1 MKGIFPVRG
10 HRTNHNI
17 VVCSPGTVVV
27 RSHVVD
33 LVTIRQGGCVV
44 PGGSF
49 LMCGSTNGE
58 RVQRGARRM
67 HGLVTQGL
75 RSPALGRSLPRF
87 HIATKQR
94 CVLPGIIWFP
104 SHKQLSQYRHSTYT
118 NNNNNNNNH
127 TRTSQPPTQPSHLQ
141 QQCPQQ
147 TTKPT
152 ASSTLPKPKTTFP
165 NNSTCP
171 TPNTPAHP
179 IKGEQCSPIPLHPS
193 SLSVPH

>member
-75 RSPALGRSLPRF
+75 RCSPALGRSLPRF

-94 CVLPGIIWFP
+94 CVLPGIIRFP

-118 NNNNNNNNH
+118 NNNKTTTTTHAHHTQPPNH
-127 TRTSQPPTQPSHLQ
+127 PTITPSTTMSSTNYQTHGFVDPAQAEDHFSQQFDMSNPEHARTSYQR
-141 QQCPQQ
+141 
-147 TTKPT
+147 
-152 ASSTLPKPKTTFP
+152 
-165 NNSTCP
+165 
-171 TPNTPAHP
+171 
-179 IKGEQCSPIPLHPS
+179 
-193 SLSVPH
+193 

>member
-10 HRTNHNI
+10 HRTNHNT

-75 RSPALGRSLPRF
+75 RCSLPLGVAFLGFISLQSNVVSCQELSDLYLTTTR
-87 HIATKQR
+87 HSIDIPRIQTTTKQ
-94 CVLPGIIWFP
+94 L
-104 SHKQLSQYRHSTYT
+104 QLHTHITPNHPTITPPTTMSSSNYQTHGFVDPAQAEDHFSQQFDMSNPEHA
-118 NNNNNNNNH
+118 
-127 TRTSQPPTQPSHLQ
+127 RTSYQR
-141 QQCPQQ
+141 
-147 TTKPT
+147 
-152 ASSTLPKPKTTFP
+152 
-165 NNSTCP
+165 
-171 TPNTPAHP
+171 
-179 IKGEQCSPIPLHPS
+179 
-193 SLSVPH
+193 

>member
-1 MKGIFPVRG
+1 MRALIDNAMPVLGISMKGIFPVRG

-75 RSPALGRSLPRF
+75 RCSPALGRSLPRF

-94 CVLPGIIWFP
+94 CVLPGII
-104 SHKQLSQYRHSTYT
+104 
-118 NNNNNNNNH
+118 
-127 TRTSQPPTQPSHLQ
+127 
-141 QQCPQQ
+141 
-147 TTKPT
+147 
-152 ASSTLPKPKTTFP
+152 
-165 NNSTCP
+165 
-171 TPNTPAHP
+171 
-179 IKGEQCSPIPLHPS
+179 
-193 SLSVPH
+193 